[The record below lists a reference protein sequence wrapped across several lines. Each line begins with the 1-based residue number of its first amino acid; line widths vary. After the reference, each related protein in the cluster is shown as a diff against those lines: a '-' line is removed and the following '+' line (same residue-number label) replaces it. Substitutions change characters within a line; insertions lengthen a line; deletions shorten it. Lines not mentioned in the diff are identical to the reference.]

1 MKAARGV
8 TEVDIADGGGGKSW
22 LFGVAGDHAGGGTSL
37 NWSDDMAGERGSK
50 VRKSPSIG
58 ESMSRIL
65 SRGGNIGVFEPDSS
79 VIRGL
84 DGRSGGES
92 MTIRG
97 RCLVEEKE
105 EDLDIG
111 NAVTAG
117 SGEVSG
123 EVWERGGRMV
133 FRSVESTC

>member
-1 MKAARGV
+1 M
-8 TEVDIADGGGGKSW
+8 VDIADGGGGKSW
-22 LFGVAGDHAGGGTSL
+22 VFGVAGDHAGGGTSL
-37 NWSDDMAGERGSK
+37 NWSDDRAGERGSRE
-50 VRKSPSIG
+50 RKSPSIG
-58 ESMSRIL
+58 ESKSRTL

-84 DGRSGGES
+84 DARSGGES
-92 MTIRG
+92 MTILG
-97 RCLVEEKE
+97 RCLVEENE
-105 EDLDIG
+105 EDLEIG
-111 NAVTAG
+111 NAVTPS